1 MKNVMIVAS
10 TELEPVLVHRLS
22 ETGKVQFREVPSSV
36 VSGYEGLF
44 KHTYDYDALKD
55 GLKQKVQWIMKKISE
70 EMDQDIEPDDSIL
83 RKFAFNPEKTL
94 ENTISYLDDLT
105 AQFNKIKEP
114 YDKVVR
120 RRDRELEDDKYQFET
135 QQKKLKHQ
143 IMLLRAKTKSLQA
156 LNPSQLKQ
164 CFTAGIVTNEN
175 REVLEGYLQSN
186 EIKYKADTLTEN
198 QVILFILD
206 SPDKMKKVTNLFT
219 VYEVEDIYEV
229 FESGELLLVLDEEK
243 MKSAI
248 DSYYNTIAEQENK
261 LEKLELN
268 YEKTVESV
276 NSKYA
281 DELKPV
287 EKKYDEEYIKL
298 LRQNQN
304 KIKAADF
311 IVQYLEK
318 YSDIPVQRNPV
329 VSILYAW
336 FEDAALSEVS
346 SILEE
351 LKGKDDLIYKIAD
364 VSGKELKEAKK
375 EN

>member
-1 MKNVMIVAS
+1 MKNVLIVAS

-22 ETGKVQFREVPSSV
+22 ETGKVQFRKVPSSV

-44 KHTYDYDALKD
+44 KHTYDYGALKD

-70 EMDQDIEPDDSIL
+70 EMDQNIEPDDSIL

-120 RRDRELEDDKYQFET
+120 RRDRELENDKYQFET

-156 LNPSQLKQ
+156 LNPSQLKK
-164 CFTAGIVTNEN
+164 CITAGIVTNEN
-175 REVLEGYLQSN
+175 REALEGYLQSN
-186 EIKYKADTLTEN
+186 EIKYKAETLTEN
-198 QVILFILD
+198 EVILFILD
-206 SPDKMKKVTNLFT
+206 SPEKMKKVTNLFT

-268 YEKTVESV
+268 YEKMVESV

-281 DELKPV
+281 NELKPV
-287 EKKYDEEYIKL
+287 EKKYDEEYNKL

-351 LKGKDDLIYKIAD
+351 LKGKDDLIYKVAD